1 MMKKIL
7 VVFLCLC
14 MTVIT
19 FAACGERGGGGG
31 DEGSAAGGEAS
42 YELVIGHVY
51 TEDSLEHQ
59 QMLFLKDAIEEKTD
73 GAVKV
78 TIYANEQLGDEQTIA
93 ESVVAGSCDVGFSE
107 GSVWATVVNKPEV
120 AVFGLPFQLS
130 GPDAAKEVTKEL
142 IKPEMNKL
150 LEGTDI
156 YCLGN
161 VYSGFRHMLS
171 VNKPIKTLEDL
182 KGLKFRVPNATIY
195 VQMFEDMGANPTTTA
210 FSETY
215 QALQQGVV
223 EACECD
229 LANIVQQNWHE
240 VNHYMAKTYHLCAN
254 NVICI
259 NRAKWESFPE
269 DIQDAIL
276 EAVEESEDYCFEIR
290 ATADDEYIGAIE
302 DAGVEIYEVPAEE
315 LARMKE
321 ACQPIY
327 DEFEGY
333 GLTDLLKKIDDIS
346 AKYQ

>member
-1 MMKKIL
+1 MKKRML

-14 MTVIT
+14 MTMIAFT
-19 FAACGERGGGGG
+19 ACGERGGS

-73 GAVKV
+73 GAVSV

-93 ESVVAGSCDVGFSE
+93 ESVVAGSCDIGFSE
-107 GSVWATVVNKPEV
+107 GSVWATVVNKPEA
-120 AVFGLPFQLS
+120 AVFGLPFQLAS
-130 GPDAAKEVTKEL
+130 PEAAQEVTKDLIRPEL
-142 IKPEMNKL
+142 NAI
-150 LEGTDI
+150 LEDTGI

-171 VNKPIKTLEDL
+171 VKKPIKTVEDL
-182 KGLKFRVPNATIY
+182 AGMKFRVPNATIY

-240 VNHYMAKTYHLCAN
+240 VNNYMAKTYHLCAN

-259 NRAKWESFPE
+259 NQEKWDSFPE
-269 DIQDAIL
+269 DIQDAII

-290 ATADDEYIGAIE
+290 ATADDEYIGSIE
-302 DAGVEIYEVPAEE
+302 EANVEIYEVPAEE

-333 GLTDLLKKIDDIS
+333 GLTDLINKIEEVN

>member
-14 MTVIT
+14 MTMIT
-19 FAACGERGGGGG
+19 FASCGARGDGGG
-31 DEGSAAGGEAS
+31 DEGSAGGGEAS

-73 GAVKV
+73 GAVAV

-130 GPDAAKEVTKEL
+130 GPDAAQEVTKDL

-171 VNKPIKTLEDL
+171 VKKPIKTVEDL
-182 KGLKFRVPNATIY
+182 KGMKFRVPNATIY

-240 VNHYMAKTYHLCAN
+240 VNNYMSKTYHLCAN

-259 NRAKWESFPE
+259 NRAKWDSYPE
-269 DIQDAIL
+269 DIQAAIL

-302 DAGVEIYEVPAEE
+302 EAEVEIYEVPAEE

-333 GLTDLLKKIDDIS
+333 GLTDLIKKIDDIS